1 MGDREASG
9 RIGLLG
15 LALGMGVAVVAVENI
30 LFSLLT
36 GRPLGFAADVE
47 PITVAIVAAPFLI
60 LALLGARS
68 RGPWLVAFAMTL
80 LLWGYVLF
88 EGVRYRWHPDDS
100 GANIGLGLIMIFVA
114 PVLITAAGLV
124 AHVLAQRSKRT

>member
-1 MGDREASG
+1 MGGREASG

-15 LALGMGVAVVAVENI
+15 LALGMGVAVVAAENI

-60 LALLGARS
+60 LALLGAVARAVAGRIRHDPASVGLCAVRRRS
-68 RGPWLVAFAMTL
+68 LPM
-80 LLWGYVLF
+80 
-88 EGVRYRWHPDDS
+88 
-100 GANIGLGLIMIFVA
+100 A
-114 PVLITAAGLV
+114 P
-124 AHVLAQRSKRT
+124 